1 MFWFAVWLLNG
12 LSFCE
17 MLKDIGM
24 RAYIGAVVR
33 YMALSY
39 TGTQRRVVIN
49 YTSLWFVDVDVDFGR
64 VWMFWVLETSFQ
76 DTVID

>member
-12 LSFCE
+12 FCE

-24 RAYIGAVVR
+24 RANIGEVVR

-39 TGTQRRVVIN
+39 TA
-49 YTSLWFVDVDVDFGR
+49 
-64 VWMFWVLETSFQ
+64 
-76 DTVID
+76 